1 MTIFLLATLLTVIQ
15 PATTEI
21 STEVPLRGAAISEE
35 ALEALNRLPGV
46 TASNIDG
53 KSISVDVADNAELRV
68 SDINQVL
75 AVHSPDTRVD
85 RDRLIISP
93 HTIFQLNA
101 GVCFFCA
108 EQPLGQTLDRR
119 PFVKTWSVVDYWQL
133 GRLLF
138 RIEPNRVV
146 RIEELGRTNAFEDI
160 VLTNQFDDRGAPDL
174 YWSTG
179 GVEWRKD
186 EQAAR
191 HEATASKKP
200 LMIFPTAGT

>member
-21 STEVPLRGAAISEE
+21 STEVPLQGATISEE

-53 KSISVDVADNAELRV
+53 KSISVDVADNVELRI

-75 AVHSPDTRVD
+75 AVHSPDTRVN

-146 RIEELGRTNAFEDI
+146 RVEELGRTSAFEDI

-174 YWSTG
+174 YWPTG
-179 GVEWRKD
+179 GVEWQRTN
-186 EQAAR
+186 R
-191 HEATASKKP
+191 RRGTKP
-200 LMIFPTAGT
+200 PHPKNP